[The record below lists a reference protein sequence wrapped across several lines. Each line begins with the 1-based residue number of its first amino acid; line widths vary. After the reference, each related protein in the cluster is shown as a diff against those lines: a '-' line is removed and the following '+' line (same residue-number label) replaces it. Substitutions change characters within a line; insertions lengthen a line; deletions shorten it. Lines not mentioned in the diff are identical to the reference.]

1 MSPPVLALL
10 ALVGFGSGF
19 VDAIAGGGSL
29 SGHIFVPAGL
39 ALGVGVFSARAL
51 VRTPLCE
58 PARGWCGRSSS
69 S

>member
-1 MSPPVLALL
+1 MAAARFANFGSNISSLALY
-10 ALVGFGSGF
+10 A
-19 VDAIAGGGSL
+19 L

-39 ALGVGVFSARAL
+39 ARGVGVFSALAL